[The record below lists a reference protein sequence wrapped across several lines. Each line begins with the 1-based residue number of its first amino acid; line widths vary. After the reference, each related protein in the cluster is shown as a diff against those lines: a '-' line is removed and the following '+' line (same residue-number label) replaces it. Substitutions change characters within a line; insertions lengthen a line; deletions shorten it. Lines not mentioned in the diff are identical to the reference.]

1 MNRIK
6 QYFQDKRGKKSA
18 VKRYTRSKAGNFA
31 LVFFLVAGGL
41 FSMLPLIYCVCT
53 SFKPLDELLIFPP
66 RFFVHR
72 PTIGNYTILP
82 DLMASLKVP
91 LSRYIVN
98 SVGISF
104 FTTFIYIFVALMAA
118 YAISK
123 GTFKG
128 RNAIFWTVQFA
139 LMFNSYTLAVPQY
152 LIFSKLGLIDTYWI
166 YILPPMASTMG
177 VFLGKQYI
185 EGYVPDAFQKN
196 LVIVPGEENKIVFVY
211 TVDTENA
218 PYQVIHYFQNTDG
231 QTWTI
236 EYSYSGIAAI
246 NSTYTENPMT
256 GLVGFVFDPSQSK
269 TSGVITADGLVLELY
284 YTRLSYPYQVVY
296 KVQSTGEVLYKSE
309 IYTDLYGK
317 VVYATAPATYDIY
330 SRVSAESQEINIRV
344 EASQDNPT
352 VNVITF
358 FYKEIDVTLHYVIVA
373 PDNTQYNANTDWGKL
388 SVFSESLKQST
399 GIAIGSTATAID
411 SVYKFVGWYDANGT
425 LLSDKASYV
434 PTKGDE
440 AQWVDGTTYYAK
452 FEYNLTSLTINKEG
466 WVAADKNQ
474 TFIFKLVDEDGLELF
489 VTIHGNGS
497 VTIDGLTVGKT
508 YRLVEVTSWSW
519 RYEYS
524 GIDGEKTS
532 VDVTTTEVENGIEF
546 TLNATG
552 NVITFE
558 NTRKEDKW
566 LDGDSWCDNIFKN

>member
-6 QYFQDKRGKKSA
+6 QYFQDRRGKKSA

-139 LMFNSYTLAVPQY
+139 LMFNAYTLAVPQY

-185 EGYVPDAFQKN
+185 EGYVPDALLEAAKIDGANQFKVFWSIVMPTIKPIWLTLLLFTFRDIWSAVPSGKIFSEQLKI
-196 LVIVPGEENKIVFVY
+196 LPQVVTQITAGGTARSGSAMAVTVIMMIPPIIVF
-211 TVDTENA
+211 
-218 PYQVIHYFQNTDG
+218 
-231 QTWTI
+231 
-236 EYSYSGIAAI
+236 
-246 NSTYTENPMT
+246 
-256 GLVGFVFDPSQSK
+256 LVSQS
-269 TSGVITADGLVLELY
+269 SV
-284 YTRLSYPYQVVY
+284 
-296 KVQSTGEVLYKSE
+296 
-309 IYTDLYGK
+309 
-317 VVYATAPATYDIY
+317 
-330 SRVSAESQEINIRV
+330 AESMSSAGI
-344 EASQDNPT
+344 
-352 VNVITF
+352 
-358 FYKEIDVTLHYVIVA
+358 KE
-373 PDNTQYNANTDWGKL
+373 
-388 SVFSESLKQST
+388 
-399 GIAIGSTATAID
+399 
-411 SVYKFVGWYDANGT
+411 
-425 LLSDKASYV
+425 
-434 PTKGDE
+434 
-440 AQWVDGTTYYAK
+440 
-452 FEYNLTSLTINKEG
+452 
-466 WVAADKNQ
+466 
-474 TFIFKLVDEDGLELF
+474 
-489 VTIHGNGS
+489 
-497 VTIDGLTVGKT
+497 
-508 YRLVEVTSWSW
+508 
-519 RYEYS
+519 
-524 GIDGEKTS
+524 
-532 VDVTTTEVENGIEF
+532 
-546 TLNATG
+546 
-552 NVITFE
+552 
-558 NTRKEDKW
+558 
-566 LDGDSWCDNIFKN
+566 